1 LIGLDTNVLVRYL
14 AQDDDTQAPL
24 ANRCIETQ
32 CSEEHPGFINHI
44 VLCELTWVLKVSYKT
59 PKSSIVQAIRQL
71 LATKQLSVQESPL
84 IWEALKIYEGANVD
98 FADAVI
104 VATNRRHGCNKTV
117 TFDRGAGKLSDVV
130 KLDTSKNE
138 AHD

>member
-1 LIGLDTNVLVRYL
+1 MIGLDTNVLVRYL
-14 AQDDDTQAPL
+14 AQDDETQAPL
-24 ANRCIETQ
+24 ANRCIETR
-32 CSEEHPGFINHI
+32 CSEKHPGFINHI

-59 PKSSIVQAIRQL
+59 PKSMIVQAIRQL
-71 LATKQLSVQESPL
+71 LATKQLSIQGPSL

-117 TFDRGAGKLSDVV
+117 TFDKGASKLLGVV
-130 KLDTSKNE
+130 NLDTGQN
-138 AHD
+138 AY

>member
-1 LIGLDTNVLVRYL
+1 LIGLDTDVLVRYL
-14 AQDDDTQAPL
+14 AQDDETQASL
-24 ANRCIETQ
+24 ANRCIEAQ

-44 VLCELTWVLKVSYKT
+44 VLCELTWVLKASYKT
-59 PKSSIVQAIRQL
+59 PKSKIVQTIRQL
-71 LATKQLSVQESPL
+71 LATRQLSVQDPSL
-84 IWEALKIYEGANVD
+84 IWEALKIYESASVD

-130 KLDTSKNE
+130 NLLGPV
-138 AHD
+138 